1 MTFIQFGILQF
12 VRHGRIVV
20 AGRLPEHLRSA
31 TASVVLR
38 TGRRSCPGQ
47 LAPGGG
53 FTIAFHS
60 HKRLLWVAVWA
71 VQPDGDETRVGR
83 RLVVN
88 LHAARSRT
96 MLDEA
101 GDMLALR
108 AFTDIPARPCEAAPP
123 TNPDSLSIHWIIPDF
138 QQGAGGHMNIFRI
151 VRHLQDA
158 GHRNVFWIIGES
170 RHADPADYI
179 DRHFVRLDCP
189 VNHLS
194 ADNLDQ
200 VRGDVVVATNCWSA
214 YYVRGIR
221 QVARKCYLVQDYE
234 PWFFAVG
241 SDYHLARRT
250 YRFGFQPIVAGRWL
264 WEMMRREGAGD
275 APCFSFAYDPAHY
288 HPATDSRRASG
299 PWRIAVYARITTDRR
314 MVPLALKALDLLAR
328 RRSDFIVHFFGQY
341 AGEGNLAYPF
351 VDEGVLDAAA
361 LGRLY
366 RQCDLGVVF
375 SATNHSIVPT
385 EMMACGLPVLEL
397 DGENNTLIYPPGSI
411 ALAEPDEHAVARE
424 MERLL
429 DSPQARAELR
439 QQGLAYTA
447 DLDWETAARV
457 VGQALGA
464 RPAR

>member
-1 MTFIQFGILQF
+1 HVSETAFGPTDEVFFHEWVSVGGAPDSNSVGGPGVNLRAPSTPTAPFQRIDLVAFGRSSPSRPMTFIQFGILQF

-38 TGRRSCPGQ
+38 TGRCSCPGQ

-234 PWFFAVG
+234 PWFFAE
-241 SDYHLARRT
+241 
-250 YRFGFQPIVAGRWL
+250 IGR
-264 WEMMRREGAGD
+264 
-275 APCFSFAYDPAHY
+275 AH
-288 HPATDSRRASG
+288 
-299 PWRIAVYARITTDRR
+299 V
-314 MVPLALKALDLLAR
+314 
-328 RRSDFIVHFFGQY
+328 
-341 AGEGNLAYPF
+341 
-351 VDEGVLDAAA
+351 
-361 LGRLY
+361 
-366 RQCDLGVVF
+366 
-375 SATNHSIVPT
+375 
-385 EMMACGLPVLEL
+385 
-397 DGENNTLIYPPGSI
+397 
-411 ALAEPDEHAVARE
+411 
-424 MERLL
+424 
-429 DSPQARAELR
+429 
-439 QQGLAYTA
+439 
-447 DLDWETAARV
+447 
-457 VGQALGA
+457 
-464 RPAR
+464 